1 MKTNRS
7 HNAHFLCFD
16 GLNPLQDKH
25 GIKTIHFGGGW
36 EPFRGEDCAVYNEG
50 GTVL

>member
-25 GIKTIHFGGGW
+25 GIKTIHFGGRIV
-36 EPFRGEDCAVYNEG
+36 PFIMRAGRYYDICEG
-50 GTVL
+50 